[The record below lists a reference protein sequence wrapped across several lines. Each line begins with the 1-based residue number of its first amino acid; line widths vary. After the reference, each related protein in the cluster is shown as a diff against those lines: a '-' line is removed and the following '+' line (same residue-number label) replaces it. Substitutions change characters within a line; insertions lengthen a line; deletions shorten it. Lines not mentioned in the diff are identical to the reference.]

1 MSYRKRSQDSQD
13 LTDSENEDDSLGHAP
28 LISQSRK
35 RTRVSDSPRSGT
47 SEESPE
53 SPEASDN
60 RYDEARGFRSVTA
73 ALEQDEEELE
83 LLATQIIQEKYSF
96 ANDEPNVPSEHGI
109 LERVECYNFMCHD
122 HFQVELGPLINFI
135 VGKNGSGKSAVL
147 TAITLCL
154 GGKASTTN
162 RGQSLK
168 SFIKEGKESATIVV
182 RIKNHG
188 DGAYLP
194 DDFGNSIIVERHF
207 TKSGSS
213 NFKIKSENGR
223 IISTK
228 RAELDAIIDHFTL
241 QFENPMNVLSQDMA
255 RQFLSS
261 SSPAEK
267 YKFFVK
273 GVQLEQL
280 DQDYRLMEES
290 GDQTEERLRSKEQ
303 EISILRERWDVAKK
317 KLEISDQQESLRHR
331 IRTLRNKMAWAQV
344 EEQERIRDSLDEEI
358 FRMDKE
364 LAEAQAKM
372 EGYDTAIREIEAELE
387 TAAVYVRESSVK
399 VSNAQSEKED
409 LKTKL
414 SDSMTDRHDLQAEQR
429 RIRELLRATE
439 LRFGEIQQNIDQ
451 ETQRLADLH
460 GGGYSRRLEELE
472 QAKQDVIDARRL
484 NDEHRQN
491 TNCIYTDVKAAENRQ
506 DAATPPVAQAK
517 RDVEEAESQL
527 RNLSRETGARNSGF
541 PDRMPI
547 LLRAIQQEQ
556 SFIDRP
562 VGPIGNFVTL
572 LKPEWS
578 SVLESSLGATL
589 NSFIVTSKRDQTIL
603 SGIMQ
608 RVNCSVPILIGSD
621 GHIDTSQHE
630 PDTRYDTVLRVLQIN
645 NDLVRRQLVIN
656 HGIEQNLLI
665 ENLEEASSVLFDGEK
680 PRNVRRCYCINQAD
694 RRRGIHLSYS
704 RTGEPSQA
712 PVSVYNGNPR
722 MKSDRDSQIRVQR
735 ETVAN
740 LRRLLNSR
748 EEELRSAQSH
758 LTRCKQSRERLER
771 RGSDLHIECQR
782 KEDRVE
788 ELEEALQKESG
799 EDGDLEILQA
809 ALRDTEA
816 EKKLNEGSL
825 NDSMDAMA
833 DMMQTLKE
841 IRQEISVKDAE
852 MARLQEESRIAE
864 SEQHMVADKRRERIG
879 EKNTIVEQIESINRD
894 RTRIQQKKEEAV
906 ARVLDYFE
914 KASIVSPRVKIDEG
928 ETAASLDKK
937 LDRLHRDIQRFNQ
950 ELGGTRE
957 EIGADAEKTGRE
969 YLEASKQVGDFQRL
983 IDALKFTLK
992 NRKERWH
999 IFRSHISCR
1008 AKAQFTY
1015 LLSERSFRGRLL
1027 TDHENKLLDLQVE
1040 PDITKDS
1047 SEGRGAKT
1055 LSGGEKSF
1063 SQVCLL
1069 LALWEAMGSPIRCLD
1084 EFDVYMDH
1092 INRKMAI
1099 DMLMYAA
1106 RRSIGRQFILIT
1118 PGSRAEITLAP
1129 DVRVKELAE
1138 PERGQARLSFRQ

>member
-1 MSYRKRSQDSQD
+1 MSYRKRSPGSQD
-13 LTDSENEDDSLGHAP
+13 LTDSSGKDDSLGHSSLTP
-28 LISQSRK
+28 QSRK
-35 RTRVSDSPRSGT
+35 RARVSDPPRS
-47 SEESPE
+47 ESSKE
-53 SPEASDN
+53 SSEASDN
-60 RYDEARGFRSVTA
+60 GVEIEQGLRSVTV

-83 LLATQIIQEKYSF
+83 LLATQIIQEKYSSF
-96 ANDEPNVPSEHGI
+96 ASDEPNVPSEHGI

-154 GGKASTTN
+154 GGKASATN

-194 DDFGNSIIVERHF
+194 DDFGKSIIVERHF
-207 TKSGSS
+207 TKSGASS
-213 NFKIKSENGR
+213 FKIKSESGR

-280 DQDYRLMEES
+280 DQDYRLIEES
-290 GDQTEERLRSKEQ
+290 GDQIEEKLRSKEQ
-303 EISILRERWDVAKK
+303 DISILRNRRDAAQK
-317 KLEISDQQESLRHR
+317 KLEISDQQESLRDR
-331 IRTLRNKMAWAQV
+331 IRTLRNQMAWAQV
-344 EEQERIRDSLDEEI
+344 EEQERIRDSLDAEVS
-358 FRMDKE
+358 RTDSE
-364 LAEAQAKM
+364 LAEAEAKI
-372 EGYDTAIREIEAELE
+372 EWCDTAIRETEAEHE
-387 TAAVYVRESSVK
+387 TAAEYVREAFVK
-399 VSNAQSEKED
+399 VNNAQNEKED
-409 LKTKL
+409 IKTRL
-414 SDSMTDRHDLQAEQR
+414 GEAMTERHDLQAEQR
-429 RIRELLRATE
+429 RIREHQKATE
-439 LRFGEIQQNIDQ
+439 LRSGEIQQKIDH

-460 GGGYSRRLEELE
+460 GGVYSQKLEELE
-472 QAKQDVIDARRL
+472 LAKQDAIDARRL

-491 TNCIYTDVKAAENRQ
+491 ANRVYDDVKAAEERQ
-506 DAATPPVAQAK
+506 TAATPPVAQAR

-527 RNLSRETGARNSGF
+527 RDLSKETGARKSGF
-541 PDRMPI
+541 PDKLPI

-556 SFIDRP
+556 SFTERP

-578 SVLESSLGATL
+578 SVLESSFGATL
-589 NSFIVTSKRDQTIL
+589 NSFIVTSKRDQSIL

-608 RVNCSVPILIGSD
+608 RVNCSVPIFIGSD
-621 GHIDTSQHE
+621 GRIDTSQHE
-630 PDTRYDTVLRVLQIN
+630 PDTRYDTVLRVLQID

-680 PRNVRRCYCINQAD
+680 PRNVKRCYCINQAD

-740 LRRLLNSR
+740 LRRVLNSR

-758 LTRCKQSRERLER
+758 LTRCKQARERHGR
-771 RGSDLHIECQR
+771 RGNDLHIESQQ

-788 ELEEALQKESG
+788 ELEEALQKESS
-799 EDGDLEILQA
+799 EDSDLEILQA
-809 ALRDTEA
+809 ALREN
-816 EKKLNEGSL
+816 EEERILNEGSL
-825 NDSMDAMA
+825 NDSVNAMA

-841 IRQEISVKDAE
+841 IRQEISAKDAE
-852 MARLQEESRIAE
+852 IAQFQQELRIAE
-864 SEQHMVADKRRERIG
+864 SEQHMIADKRRKRIG
-879 EKNTIVEQIESINRD
+879 EKNTAVEHLEDINRN
-894 RTRIQQKKEEAV
+894 RARIKQKKDEAV
-906 ARVLDYFE
+906 ARVLDYCE
-914 KASIVSPRVKIDEG
+914 KANLVSPRVEIDQG

-950 ELGGTRE
+950 ELGATRE
-957 EIGADAEKTGRE
+957 EIGADAQKTERDFQQ
-969 YLEASKQVGDFQRL
+969 ASKQVKEFRELVDV
-983 IDALKFTLK
+983 LKSSLDH
-992 NRKERWH
+992 RKQRWH

>member
-1 MSYRKRSQDSQD
+1 MPNRKRPQESQEHIDS
-13 LTDSENEDDSLGHAP
+13 DSEGESLSYSSVSP
-28 LISQSRK
+28 QSRK
-35 RTRVSDSPRSGT
+35 RPRVPR
-47 SEESPE
+47 SPE
-53 SPEASDN
+53 SEISQVNSGPSNDGRKIE
-60 RYDEARGFRSVTA
+60 RGPRSVTVD
-73 ALEQDEEELE
+73 LDQDEEELE

-96 ANDEPNVPSEHGI
+96 AGDEPNVPSENGI

-154 GGKASTTN
+154 GGKASATN

-182 RIKNHG
+182 RIKNQG

-207 TKSGSS
+207 SKSGASS
-213 NFKIKSENGR
+213 FKIKAENGR
-223 IISTK
+223 ILSNK

-280 DQDYRLMEES
+280 DQDYRLIEES
-290 GDQTEERLRSKEQ
+290 GDQIEEKLRSKEQ
-303 EISILRERWDVAKK
+303 DISVLGNRRDAAQK
-317 KLEISDQQESLRHR
+317 KLEMSDQQESLRNR
-331 IRTLRNKMAWAQV
+331 IRVLRSQHAWAQV
-344 EEQERIRDSLDEEI
+344 EEQERIRDSLITELS
-358 FRMDKE
+358 RMDSKV
-364 LAEAQAKM
+364 AEAEA
-372 EGYDTAIREIEAELE
+372 EIERYNAAIREAEAENE
-387 TAAVYVRESSVK
+387 SAAEYSQAASIK
-399 VSNAQSEKED
+399 VEKAQSERED
-409 LKTKL
+409 IKTRLDEK
-414 SDSMTDRHDLQAEQR
+414 MNERHDLQAEQR
-429 RIRELLRATE
+429 RIREHLRATE
-439 LRFGEIQQNIDQ
+439 TRSGETRQKLDE

-460 GGGYSRRLEELE
+460 GGGYSQKLEELE
-472 QAKQDVIDARRL
+472 QAKQDAVEARKRSDDHQQHA
-484 NDEHRQN
+484 NRIYDDVNAAEHQE
-491 TNCIYTDVKAAENRQ
+491 KAAS
-506 DAATPPVAQAK
+506 PPVLQAK
-517 RDVEEAESQL
+517 RDVEEAESVL
-527 RNLSRETGARNSGF
+527 RNLHKDGGSKISGF
-541 PDRMPI
+541 PDKMPA

-556 SFIDRP
+556 SFTERP

-578 SVLESSLGATL
+578 SILESSFGATL

-603 SGIMQ
+603 SEIMQ
-608 RVNCSVPILIGSD
+608 RVNCLVPIFIGSS
-621 GHIDTSQHE
+621 GRIDTSLHE
-630 PDTRYDTVLRVLQIN
+630 PEHMFDTVLRVLQIDN
-645 NDLVRRQLVIN
+645 ELVRRQLIIN

-665 ENLEEASSVLFDGEK
+665 ENLEEASSILFDDDR
-680 PRNVRRCYCINQAD
+680 PRNVKRCYCINQSD
-694 RRRGIHLSYS
+694 NRRGIHLSYS
-704 RTGEPSQA
+704 RTGEPSHA

-735 ETVAN
+735 DAVAN
-740 LRRLLNSR
+740 LRRVLSNR

-758 LTRCKQSRERLER
+758 LTRCKQARERYER
-771 RGSDLHIECQR
+771 RKNDLRVENQR

-799 EDGDLEILQA
+799 EDGDLEILHA
-809 ALRDTEA
+809 ALRETE
-816 EKKLNEGSL
+816 EERQLNEGSL
-825 NDSMDAMA
+825 KDCADAMT
-833 DMMQTLKE
+833 DIMQYLKE
-841 IRQEISVKDAE
+841 IRQEISAKDAE
-852 MARLQEESRIAE
+852 ITRFKEEFKIAE
-864 SEQHMVADKRRERIG
+864 SEQHMIADKWRKNIG
-879 EKNTIVEQIESINRD
+879 EKSTTLELIKEFNRSRD
-894 RTRIQQKKEEAV
+894 RIRQKKEEAV
-906 ARVLDYFE
+906 ARVLDYCE
-914 KASIVSPRVKIDEG
+914 KAGLVSERVKIDQG
-928 ETAASLDKK
+928 ETAVSLDSK
-937 LDRLHRDIQRFNQ
+937 LDRLHRDIQRYTR
-950 ELGGTRE
+950 ELGGTRDEIRE
-957 EIGADAEKTGRE
+957 EAEKTNKD
-969 YLEASKQVGDFQRL
+969 YQQALKQVAEFRL
-983 IDALKFTLK
+983 LVDVLKSTLK
-992 NRKERWH
+992 HRIKRWH
-999 IFRSHISCR
+999 NFRSHISSR

-1015 LLSERSFRGRLL
+1015 LLSERNFRGRLL
-1027 TDHENKLLDLQVE
+1027 TDHENKVLDLQVE

-1047 SEGRGAKT
+1047 SEGRGART

-1118 PGSRAEITLAP
+1118 PGSRAEISLAP

-1138 PERGQARLSFRQ
+1138 PERGQARLSFR